1 MRLAINCIERVGVA
15 EDILELL
22 VQKSINLE
30 GIELQKLP
38 DDKGIVYLRTENI
51 DPDLQADLQ
60 KTIRKIVGVTQVQNI
75 HHLPQERKNL
85 ELQAV
90 LEALPNPVLSLDL
103 QGNIEFANKQA
114 INIFFPSY
122 KNSLPK
128 RKQAQ
133 FHSLVGI
140 PLNEILINLN
150 KTKWYSAF
158 LAQARLTKNDTIQP
172 ISHPIMFNNQM
183 WRIDLLPIEMWE
195 TSQNVLLGYVVAL
208 QSQQAM
214 QLDLHQFMANQSSEF
229 DHIIAKSPKM
239 KTAVEQAKKF
249 AMLKAPLL
257 IQGETG
263 TGKDLFAQAC
273 HQFSFRRNQKFVAIN
288 CAGLPENDAESE
300 MFGYHSL
307 EKESMGFFEYANGG
321 TVLLDNVAELSLEMQ
336 GKLLRFL
343 NGGVFRRVG
352 EDREI
357 QVDVRVICTS
367 QKPLSELVAEG
378 KVREDLYHRLNVL
391 ILNLPP
397 LRERQG
403 DFPLLVAYFVT
414 QISLQLGIQKPHY
427 DDQFIRHLQGYYWA
441 GNLRELYNAIYRGCI
456 LGVNPLRVEDL
467 ELPDEMVID
476 LPTATDLEQ
485 ASLEELVNNFEASL
499 LRKFYAEYPSTR
511 KLAQRLGVSH
521 TAIANKLR
529 QHGINK

>member
-1 MRLAINCIERVGVA
+1 MRLAIDCVERVGVA
-15 EDILELL
+15 EDILNLL
-22 VQKSINLE
+22 VQKGINLE
-30 GIELQKLP
+30 GIELQKLA
-38 DDKGIVYLRTENI
+38 DSQGVVYVKTESI
-51 DPDLQADLQ
+51 KDTLQRDIQ
-60 KTIRKIVGVTQVQNI
+60 KSISKIAGVNTVKEI

-103 QGNIEFANKQA
+103 QGVIEFANQQA
-114 INIFFPSY
+114 IKLLLPHY
-122 KNSLPK
+122 KQSLPK
-128 RKQAQ
+128 RKQDLVN
-133 FHSLVGI
+133 SLVGL
-140 PLNEILINLN
+140 PLNDILVNLN

-158 LAQARLTKNDTIQP
+158 LEQGKVAQRNTLQP
-172 ISHPIMFNNQM
+172 ISQPIQFNEQL
-183 WRIDLLPIEMWE
+183 WRIDLLPVELWE
-195 TSQNVLLGYVVAL
+195 ISYNLPLGYVVAL

-214 QLDLHQFMANQSSEF
+214 QLDLHHFMAYQNSDF
-229 DHIIAKSPKM
+229 DSIIAKSPKM
-239 KTAVEQAKKF
+239 KLAVDQAKKF

-273 HQFSFRRNQKFVAIN
+273 HQFSFRRAQKFVAIN
-288 CAGLPENDAESE
+288 CAGLPENEAESE
-300 MFGYHSL
+300 MFGYRSS
-307 EKESMGFFEYANGG
+307 ERESIGFFEYANGG
-321 TVLLDNVAELSLEMQ
+321 TVLLDNVSELSLDMQ
-336 GKLLRFL
+336 AKLLRFL

-367 QKPLSELVAEG
+367 QQPLSQLVAEG

-403 DFPLLVAYFVT
+403 DLPLLVAYFVT
-414 QISLQLGIQKPHY
+414 QISLQLGIQKPNY
-427 DDQFIRHLQGYYWA
+427 DEKFIRTLQGYHWS
-441 GNLRELYNAIYRGCI
+441 GNLRELYNAIYRGCS
-456 LGVNPLRVEDL
+456 LGRNTLQVEDL
-467 ELPDEMVID
+467 DLPDEMVFD
-476 LPTATDLEQ
+476 LPLSTDL
-485 ASLEELVNNFEASL
+485 AHATLEELIDNFEASL